1 MRFGWS
7 AFCSAL
13 VAISL
18 VAARPAAAQVSA
30 YADFTTDRFTNNG
43 GTSYLFGPTIGLT
56 ATLVPLSHLSVG
68 ADLRA
73 SLMGGKQRL
82 DGIAIGPVFA
92 FSSNNVKP
100 YAEILV
106 GFARYNDGLGTST
119 SASTNSELDIIGGI
133 DAHLKGHL
141 DWRVVEFAYQQ
152 YFAIGTQVVP
162 VSLSTGIVY
171 RFGAK

>member
-13 VAISL
+13 LALCL
-18 VAARPAAAQVSA
+18 VPARPAAAQVSA
-30 YADFTTDRFTNNG
+30 YVDFSADRITNAGATN
-43 GTSYLFGPTIGLT
+43 YLFGPTIGLT
-56 ATLVPLSHLSVG
+56 ANLATLPRLNVG

-82 DGIAIGPVFA
+82 DGIAIGPVFS
-92 FSSNNVKP
+92 FSSKGIKP
-100 YAEILV
+100 YAEILA
-106 GFARYNDGLGTST
+106 GFARYNDGLGTPA
-119 SASTNSELDIIGGI
+119 SASTNGVLNVIGGI

>member
-13 VAISL
+13 VALSL

-30 YADFTTDRFTNNG
+30 YVDFTTDRFTNNG
-43 GTSYLFGPTIGLT
+43 GQNYLFGPTIGLT

-68 ADLRA
+68 ADVRA

-82 DGIAIGPVFA
+82 DGIAVGPI
-92 FSSNNVKP
+92 FSFPTKGFRP
-100 YAEILV
+100 YAEILT

-119 SASTNSELDIIGGI
+119 SASTNSQLEIIGGI
-133 DAHLKGHL
+133 DAHIKGHL
-141 DWRVVEFAYQQ
+141 DWRVAEFAYQQ
-152 YFAIGTQVVP
+152 YFALGTPIVP